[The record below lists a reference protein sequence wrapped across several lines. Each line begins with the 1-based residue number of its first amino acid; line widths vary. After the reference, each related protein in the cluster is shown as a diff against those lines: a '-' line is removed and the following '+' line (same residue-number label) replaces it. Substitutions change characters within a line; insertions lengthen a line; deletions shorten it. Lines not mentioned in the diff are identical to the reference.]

1 MARMAAFIVLLIP
14 GLMAAAG
21 IKFMRDTLFS
31 NLLFPFPWLWLQF
44 IVGIIFFLVGFGFF
58 AGFLLHRDRKK
69 GKVATRWQKKSVPSS
84 EEHKKV

>member
-21 IKFMRDTLFS
+21 IKFMRDTFFGILIS
-31 NLLFPFPWLWLQF
+31 PFPWIWLQF
-44 IVGIIFFLVGFGFF
+44 VIGLIFFLLGFFFF

-69 GKVATRWQKKSVPSS
+69 GKVAERWQK
-84 EEHKKV
+84 